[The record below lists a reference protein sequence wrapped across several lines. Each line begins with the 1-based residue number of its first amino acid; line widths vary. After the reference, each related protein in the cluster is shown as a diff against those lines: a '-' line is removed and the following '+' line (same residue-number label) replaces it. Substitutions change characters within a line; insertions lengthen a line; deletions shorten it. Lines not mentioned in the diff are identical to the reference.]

1 MLEVRIPE
9 LNRSYAG
16 LPAVIVV
23 IPTILYLPHPL
34 NKLYILGCCS
44 YLLLLWRMWIANILI
59 ALHVDMILLLIVE
72 LLTFFHCYTHLKDK
86 WLTQAT
92 RAGISFITTDFNS
105 NTSVLCFNFVRSIP
119 SLPCLSL
126 TYCCSSHTCYKNVLF
141 LYSRDLQAVLPL
153 HLQYGTVISRKIKY
167 CDTIS

>member
-9 LNRSYAG
+9 LNQSYAD
-16 LPAVIVV
+16 LPAVVVV

-34 NKLYILGCCS
+34 SKLYVLCCCS
-44 YLLLLWRMWIANILI
+44 YLLLLWRMWIADIPI

-72 LLTFFHCYTHLKDK
+72 PLTFFHGNTHLKDK

-92 RAGISFITTDFNS
+92 RVGISFITTDFNS

-126 TYCCSSHTCYKNVLF
+126 TYCCSPYTCYKNVLF
-141 LYSRDLQAVLPL
+141 LYSQDLQAVVPL
-153 HLQYGTVISRKIKY
+153 HLQYGPVISKKIKY
-167 CDTIS
+167 CDNIS